1 MPQLM
6 VKGANTQFAL
16 HRFEGGLDLRQL
28 YVALPQYRRILPHQI
43 GAQQIVTILQLS
55 RFQLGLVNSEVKAV
69 PHYRFA
75 FARDL
80 DLEKTINTAGSFRA
94 APIRNNSW
102 SRRGPL
108 RCMAR
113 NLRNS
118 RASFFRRMALS
129 LARRPSLLAR
139 T

>member
-6 VKGANTQFAL
+6 VKGTNTQFAL
-16 HRFEGGLDLRQL
+16 HSFEGGLDLRQL

-80 DLEKTINTAGSFRA
+80 DLEKTINTAGFFPRRA
-94 APIRNNSW
+94 HTQQQLVPRSEE
-102 SRRGPL
+102 RRVGKE
-108 RCMAR
+108 C
-113 NLRNS
+113 
-118 RASFFRRMALS
+118 
-129 LARRPSLLAR
+129 
-139 T
+139 